1 MPDTPPNRLA
11 QETSPYLLQHAN
23 NPVEWYPW
31 CDEALERARREDK
44 PILLSI
50 GYSACHWCH
59 VMAHE
64 SFEDESV
71 AALMNEHYINI
82 KVDREERPDLDKI
95 YQMSHQIL
103 TQRPGGWPLTIFM
116 APDDHTPFFA
126 GTYFPKSPRYGMSSF
141 PEVLQAVAGFYHQRR
156 TDMEQQNSSLRK
168 ALESIQHQH
177 QPTREL
183 QTGTLAMGRAE
194 LEQSYEPVY
203 GGFGGAPKFP
213 QPAALERLLEHWQ
226 ESLEGDSPDDK
237 ARAMLQHTLH
247 CMARGGLQDQL
258 GGGFYRYSVDE
269 RWMIPHFEKMLYDN
283 GPLMHLYACAGQAL
297 DDETFASVARAI
309 GEWVLREMQSPEGG
323 FFSSLDAD
331 SEGHEGRFYVWTH
344 DQVRDLLDDE
354 QYRVALPAWGLDQRA
369 NFEGQ
374 WHLYLAKTI
383 PELGRLLDL
392 SPQLVTAG
400 LDGAKR
406 QLLAAR
412 QQREHPH
419 RDEKILTA
427 WNGLMIKGLASA
439 GRRLG
444 EPRFI
449 EAATQ
454 ALAFLRANVWRAG
467 RLAASY
473 KDGHAR
479 HNAYLDDYAFLLD
492 GVLEL
497 LQARWSTQELKFAVN
512 LADAL
517 LAHFE
522 DHDRGGFFFTSDDH
536 EALLFRP
543 KPYGDDA
550 TPSGNGIAIHCLQ
563 RLGHLLAETRYL
575 DAADRALKAAASA
588 IDQAPAWHNAL
599 LRALREI
606 QRPPE
611 LVVLRGEEPKLG
623 EWRTNSQPGYHP
635 HRLVLA
641 IPNSAEKLPE
651 RLARYQPHPSETVAY
666 LCNGTHCSAP
676 ITDRETLDQ
685 ALLK

>member
-1 MPDTPPNRLA
+1 MPAAPSNQLA

-31 CDEALERARREDK
+31 CDEALEKARQEDK

-95 YQMSHQIL
+95 YQMSHQLL

-156 TDMEQQNSSLRK
+156 SDVEQQNSSVRK
-168 ALESIQHQH
+168 ALDSIRLQH
-177 QPTREL
+177 QPADDL
-183 QTGTLAMGRAE
+183 QTESLANGREE
-194 LEQSYEPVY
+194 LEQSYEPVF

-213 QPAALERLLEHWQ
+213 QPTALERILEHWY
-226 ESLEGDSPDDK
+226 ESLVSDSPDEK
-237 ARAMLQHTLH
+237 AHAMLHHTLE

-283 GPLMHLYACAGQAL
+283 GPLLHLYACAGQAMNH
-297 DDETFASVARAI
+297 EAFTRVARSI

-323 FFSSLDAD
+323 FYSSLDAD
-331 SEGHEGRFYVWTH
+331 SEGHEGRYYVWTH
-344 DQVRDLLDDE
+344 EQVYELLDDK

-374 WHLYLAKTI
+374 WHLYQAKTI
-383 PELGRLLDL
+383 AELSQQLDL
-392 SPQLVTAG
+392 SPQVVATQLEEAG
-400 LDGAKR
+400 R
-406 QLLAAR
+406 RLLSAR
-412 QQREHPH
+412 EQREHPH

-449 EAATQ
+449 EAATR
-454 ALAFLRANVWRAG
+454 ALGFLRANVWRAG

-473 KDGHAR
+473 KDGRAR
-479 HNAYLDDYAFLLD
+479 HNAYLDDYAFLLA

-497 LQARWSTQELKFAVN
+497 LQARWSTQEMKFAIN

-517 LAHFE
+517 LVHFE
-522 DHDRGGFFFTSDDH
+522 DRDRGGFYFTSDDH

-550 TPSGNGIAIHCLQ
+550 TPSGNGIAASCLQ
-563 RLGHLLAETRYL
+563 RLGHLLAETQYL
-575 DAADRALKAAASA
+575 DAAERALKAAASA
-588 IDQAPAWHNAL
+588 IEQAPAWHNAM
-599 LRALREI
+599 LRALREA
-606 QRPPE
+606 QQPPE
-611 LVVLRGEEPKLG
+611 LIVVRGEDPKLD
-623 EWRTNSQPGYHP
+623 EWRTRYQSGYHP
-635 HRLVLA
+635 HRLVVA
-641 IPNSAEKLPE
+641 IPDNAGELPE
-651 RLARYQPHPSETVAY
+651 RLARYQPQATATVAY
-666 LCNGTHCSAP
+666 VCKGTHCSAP
-676 ITDRETLDQ
+676 ITDRELLDQ
-685 ALLK
+685 ELE